1 MTGYLLA
8 AGLALAGVA
17 AGASAVLQQALVAQL
32 RIGLGSTAW
41 AVLVSYVGG
50 TLAMALVV
58 LLMREPLVTAGA
70 GRVPWAAWAGGA
82 FGVVYIVIAILLLP
96 RLGAA
101 TVLALIVAGQMLA
114 GIAFDH
120 FGLFGLPQHPIDLW
134 RVLGALMLVG
144 GVLLIRM

>member
-8 AGLALAGVA
+8 AALALAGVA
-17 AGASAVLQQALVAQL
+17 AGASAVLQQAVVAQL
-32 RIGLGSTAW
+32 RMGLGSTAW
-41 AVLVSYVGG
+41 AVFVSYVGG

-58 LLMREPLVTAGA
+58 LAMREPLVLSGA
-70 GRVPWAAWAGGA
+70 GRVPWFAWAGGV

-114 GIAFDH
+114 GIVFDH
-120 FGLFGLPQHPIDLW
+120 FGLFGLPQHSIDIW
-134 RVLGALMLVG
+134 RVLGAMMLVG